1 MLVANLFG
9 FYFDRKSTYWIGVN
23 TIYMLSETLDPQIL
37 FNNNTMENVT
47 NESEELTLKNE
58 TIDNSS
64 GNWSKQL
71 ILFSRCY
78 VLPILTM
85 FGLVLNLI
93 SAGVLTTKR
102 LQLKRS
108 LAKLFVFLNI
118 SDS

>member
-1 MLVANLFG
+1 
-9 FYFDRKSTYWIGVN
+9 
-23 TIYMLSETLDPQIL
+23 
-37 FNNNTMENVT
+37 MENIT
-47 NESEELTLKNE
+47 NESEEFTLKNE
-58 TIDNSS
+58 TIENPN

-78 VLPILTM
+78 VLPILTL

>member
-1 MLVANLFG
+1 
-9 FYFDRKSTYWIGVN
+9 
-23 TIYMLSETLDPQIL
+23 MLSDTLYPRIL
-37 FNNNTMENVT
+37 FNNDTMENIT
-47 NESEELTLKNE
+47 SESEEFTLKNE
-58 TIDNSS
+58 TIENPN

-78 VLPILTM
+78 VLPILTL